1 MKTDVAVVVV
11 TYNSARSVAG
21 CLRSLR
27 AVAETVVVDNASA
40 DDTCRIVEEMFPTV
54 QLIRNPENRG
64 FAAAVN
70 QEVQASSSPLILLL
84 NPDAALLT
92 PLDDMVRQCLI
103 PDVGAVGG
111 RLVDAAGRPQVGFNV
126 RSFPTPAALA
136 CEVLLLN
143 RLWPSNPVNRRYRRL
158 NWDPERPQD
167 VDQPAGAFLMV
178 RREVFENVGLLD
190 ENFTPIWFEDVDLC
204 LRIRL
209 AGYRICY
216 VPTAL
221 ARHEG
226 GHSLQGLSV
235 EQRQLAWYGNL
246 LRFAHKHFP
255 ASAFHCLRPMVLAG
269 VVVRWLVVWLRAGD
283 AGQRKAYAQVM
294 RLVVGRG
301 QRRPGHVPAA
311 ADHSSTIEYRSS

>member
-1 MKTDVAVVVV
+1 MKDGVAVLVV
-11 TYNSARSVAG
+11 THNSARSVAG
-21 CLRSLR
+21 CLRSLG

-40 DDTCRIVEEMFPTV
+40 DNTCRIVEETAP
-54 QLIRNPENRG
+54 QIRLIRNPENRG

-70 QEVQASSSPLILLL
+70 QGVRSSSSPLVLLL

-92 PLDDMVRQCLI
+92 PLDDMVRQCLVTN
-103 PDVGAVGG
+103 VGAVGG

-158 NWDPERPQD
+158 NWDPKRPQD

-178 RREVFENVGLLD
+178 RRDVLETVGLLD
-190 ENFTPIWFEDVDLC
+190 EDFTPIWFEDVDLC

-216 VPTAL
+216 VPAVV
-221 ARHEG
+221 AQHEG
-226 GHSLQGLSV
+226 AHSLHSLSV

-246 LRFAHKHFP
+246 LCFAYKHFP

-269 VVVRWLVVWLRAGD
+269 VVLRWLVVWLRAGD

-301 QRRPGHVPAA
+301 PRRPRHVPAP

>member
-1 MKTDVAVVVV
+1 MKDGVAVLVV
-11 TYNSARSVAG
+11 THNSARSVAG
-21 CLRSLR
+21 CLRSLEV
-27 AVAETVVVDNASA
+27 VAETIVVDNASA
-40 DDTCRIVEEMFPTV
+40 DDTCRIVEKTAPAV
-54 QLIRNPENRG
+54 RLIRNPENRG

-70 QEVQASSSPLILLL
+70 QGVRASSSPLVLLL

-92 PLDDMVRQCLI
+92 SLDDMVRQCLTA
-103 PDVGAVGG
+103 DVGAVGG
-111 RLVDAAGRPQVGFNV
+111 QLVDAAGRPQVGFNV

-158 NWDPERPQD
+158 NWDPKRLRD

-178 RREVFENVGLLD
+178 RRDVLENVGPLD
-190 ENFTPIWFEDVDLC
+190 EDFTPIWFEDVDLC

-216 VPTAL
+216 VPTVIAQ
-221 ARHEG
+221 HEG
-226 GHSLQGLSV
+226 GHSLHGLSV

-255 ASAFHCLRPMVLAG
+255 ASALRWLRPMVLAG
-269 VVVRWLVVWLRAGD
+269 VVLRWLVVWLRAGD

-301 QRRPGHVPAA
+301 HRRPRHVPAP

>member
-1 MKTDVAVVVV
+1 MKTDVSAVVV

-21 CLRSLR
+21 CLRSLE
-27 AVAETVVVDNASA
+27 AVAETIVVDNAST
-40 DDTCRIVEEMFPTV
+40 DDTCPIVEKTFPALR
-54 QLIRNPENRG
+54 LIRNPENRG

-70 QEVQASSSPLILLL
+70 QGVRASSSPLVLLL

-103 PDVGAVGG
+103 ADVGAVGG
-111 RLVDAAGRPQVGFNV
+111 RLVDTDGRPQVGFNV

-178 RREVFENVGLLD
+178 RREVLEKVGPLD
-190 ENFTPIWFEDVDLC
+190 EDFTPIWFEDVDLC
-204 LRIRL
+204 LRICL

-221 ARHEG
+221 ARHQG
-226 GHSLQGLSV
+226 ARSVQGLSV

-246 LRFAHKHFP
+246 LCFAHKHFSS
-255 ASAFHCLRPMVLAG
+255 SAFHCLRPMILAG
-269 VVVRWLVVWLRAGD
+269 VALRWLVVWLRAGE

-294 RLVVGRG
+294 KLVVGGGR
-301 QRRPGHVPAA
+301 QRPRHVPAP
-311 ADHSSTIEYRSS
+311 ADHSSQN